1 MGLDDR
7 YVQMFADDWKRHH
20 GYVCF
25 KKIPQLQ
32 VERTSRYVSK
42 YITKMKDLDNPL
54 IQDGKVQ
61 KPRKLTSIGYGMP
74 TKKRFDAMRRDVLGK
89 LADVDM
95 ENPFETD
102 MPPQELKKNI
112 ELVSKKLKYHL
123 NGKEYKLPAWYR
135 RKMLYVKDPLTGKAR
150 QSALSNM
157 VSKAVQDRIQ
167 KDFAGE
173 LIKLAYQYS
182 LPESDQVR
190 ALVSKNL
197 CDSEA
202 RQRQDRAQVIFETNI
217 AALRKSKF

>member
-74 TKKRFDAMRRDVLGK
+74 TKKRFDALRRDVLGK

-95 ENPFETD
+95 ENPFEAD
-102 MPPQELKKNI
+102 MSPQELKKNI

-190 ALVSKNL
+190 AIVSKNL
-197 CDSEA
+197 CRSEE